1 MSLTVYQA
9 SVPGMLQ
16 TLNALLGILN
26 KAQAHCEARK
36 IDPAVMINLR
46 LFPDM
51 HPFAR
56 QIQITTDQVKGLMA
70 RMTGREVPAWPDNES
85 TFDQLKARVT
95 KAIDYVQSFKPED
108 LEGSETRQITM
119 PVGGNEMTFPGSAY
133 AFNIVLPNFYF
144 HATTAYAILRQA
156 GVEIG
161 KRDFMNAA
169 NR

>member
-1 MSLTVYQA
+1 MSLTIYQA

-16 TLNALLGILN
+16 TLNALMGILN

-46 LFPDM
+46 LYPDM
-51 HPFAR
+51 HPLTR
-56 QIQITTDQVKGLMA
+56 QIQITTDQAKGLMA
-70 RMTGREVPAWPDNES
+70 RLAGREVPTWPDTEAS
-85 TFDQLKARVT
+85 FDELKARVQ
-95 KAIDYVQSFKPED
+95 KALDYIQSFKAED
-108 LEGSETRQITM
+108 LEGSENREVTLPI
-119 PVGGNEMTFPGSAY
+119 GGNTMTFPGAVY
-133 AFNIVLPNFYF
+133 AFNIVMPNFYF
-144 HATTAYAILRQA
+144 HATTAYAILRHS

>member
-9 SVPGMLQ
+9 SVPGILQ
-16 TLNALLGILN
+16 TLNALLGILT

-36 IDPAVMINLR
+36 IDPIVMINQR

-56 QIQITTDQVKGLMA
+56 QSQITTDQAKGLMA
-70 RMTGREVPAWPDNES
+70 RMTGREVPAWPDTETS
-85 TFDQLKARVT
+85 FDQLKARVQ
-95 KAIDYVQSFKPED
+95 KALDYIQSFKPED
-108 LEGSETRQITM
+108 LDGTETRQVTLTM
-119 PVGGNEMTFPGSAY
+119 GGNDMTFPGAVY
-133 AFNIVLPNFYF
+133 AFNIVMPNFYF
-144 HATTAYAILRQA
+144 HATAAYSILRHS